1 MIKGNF
7 YVVYTMQMANDL
19 LAQGCQLYRI
29 EWHKTQRDKV
39 VYIFRIT
46 KRLQNIM
53 NEKE

>member
-7 YVVYTMQMANDL
+7 YVVYTMQMANEL
-19 LAQGCQLYRI
+19 LAQGCQLHRV

-39 VYIFRIT
+39 VYIFRVT
-46 KRLQNIM
+46 KKLQNII